1 MPGPSTPRLP
11 VPSTLAAS
19 TALTLIGAAQR
30 ASEAL
35 ERALAPLGLRT
46 RHYRVL
52 VALAEAGGLS
62 QQALGRLLAIDRTT
76 MVAIVDELERQGLA
90 ERRQV
95 AEDRRSYRVQLT
107 GRGRTTLVRA
117 TGAAAR
123 ADEALLAGLEADER
137 HRLQAS
143 LTQIVGAD

>member
-1 MPGPSTPRLP
+1 MPGPATPRP
-11 VPSTLAAS
+11 STPSTLAAS

-30 ASEAL
+30 ASEAV
-35 ERALAPLGLRT
+35 ERALGPLGLRT

-52 VALAEAGGLS
+52 VALAETNGLS

-90 ERRQV
+90 ERHP
-95 AEDRRSYRVQLT
+95 APEDRRSYRVQLT

-123 ADEALLAGLEADER
+123 ADEALLTDLDADQR
-137 HRLQAS
+137 RRLQAS
-143 LTQIVGAD
+143 LARIVGAD